1 MSIASRPAPTSNQLR
16 QPDPAEMARVAA
28 ARRGNQLEFSSLT
41 EPYRRELQVHCYR
54 ILGSRQEAE
63 DLVQETLLRAW
74 RRLDTY
80 AGRAT
85 FRAWLYKIATNA
97 CLDRLDRQR
106 TRRLLPWQAGPASDP
121 RAPLQPPA
129 LEPVWLEPVPDEW
142 LAETAL
148 APEAR
153 YNLLESVSL
162 AFLAALQG
170 LPARQRAVL
179 ILSDVLDWP
188 ARDVADLLKLT
199 VSAVNS
205 ALHRA
210 RVTVAAQYHGHAP
223 EGVARPLTDERTQ
236 QLLERYVRAWQNA
249 DVAGLVALLKED
261 ASFAMPPSPSWLSGR
276 SAIGTFAAA
285 TVFGDSGMFGGRAAG
300 RWQLRAAGA
309 NGQPAFALY
318 QRAASG
324 SYKAFGLLVLTLGT
338 DHIAAATCFIDPA
351 LPAAFGQPAVIE
363 G

>member
-1 MSIASRPAPTSNQLR
+1 MTIASRPRPASNQLR
-16 QPDPAEMARVAA
+16 QPDPAEIARVAA
-28 ARRGNQLEFSSLT
+28 ARRGNQHEFSSLT

-54 ILGSRQEAE
+54 ILGSRHEAE

-80 AGRAT
+80 AGRAP

-97 CLDRLDRQR
+97 CLDTLDSQR
-106 TRRLLPWQAGPASDP
+106 KRRLVPLQAGPASDP
-121 RAPLQPPA
+121 RAPILPPD
-129 LEPVWLEPVPDEW
+129 LEAVWLEPIPDEW
-142 LAETAL
+142 LAETVAG
-148 APEAR
+148 PEAR
-153 YNLLESVSL
+153 YTVLESVSL

-188 ARDVADLLKLT
+188 ARDVAELLELT

-210 RVTVAAQYHGHAP
+210 RVTLAGHYHGQAP
-223 EGVARPLTDERTQ
+223 EVVARPPTDERTRH
-236 QLLERYVRAWQNA
+236 LLERYVQAWQNA
-249 DVAGLVALLKED
+249 DVAGLVDLLKED
-261 ASFAMPPSPSWLSGR
+261 ASFAMPPSPSWYSGR
-276 SAIGTFAAA
+276 SPIGTFAAA
-285 TVFGDSGMFGGRAAG
+285 TVFADYGMFNGLAKD
-300 RWQLRAAGA
+300 RWRLRAVGA

-318 QRAASG
+318 QRAGG
-324 SYKAFGLLVLTLGT
+324 SYEAFGLMVLTLMA
-338 DHIAAATCFIDPA
+338 DQIADFICFVDPT
-351 LPAAFGQPAVIE
+351 LSTGFGQPAVIK